1 MVLVDTSVWVDHL
14 RAGDRALQRLLDEA
28 EVVSHPF
35 VIGEL
40 ACGNLRNRSE
50 ILELLDALPKALSAD
65 DHEVLAFIDKQRLHG
80 QGIGYIDA
88 CLLSSCLLSRLSL
101 WTKDRRLA
109 IIARRLKIAHRS

>member
-14 RAGDRALQRLLDEA
+14 RVGDPRLQRLLEEA
-28 EVVSHPF
+28 EVASHPF

-40 ACGNLRNRSE
+40 ACGNIQNRGE
-50 ILELLDALPKALSAD
+50 ILHLLDALPKAQSAD
-65 DHEVLAFIDKQRLHG
+65 DHEVLAFIEKHRLHG
-80 QGIGYIDA
+80 KGIGYIDA

-109 IIARRLKIAHRS
+109 NIARQLAIAHK